1 MSDFEVINHR
11 LDTAEAD
18 IKTLYKKVNDV
29 TLSQVSSNTKLDSM
43 LLTLGEMKESI
54 EFSPLLNVKYWK
66 FYPTVRNAC
75 KRSLGSLK
83 RFSRA
88 WTPFLRQT
96 IIY

>member
-43 LLTLGEMKESI
+43 LLTLGEVKESI
-54 EFSPLLNVKYWK
+54 ETLK
-66 FYPTVRNAC
+66 
-75 KRSLGSLK
+75 KRPGWLWDRVIVALVGAVCGVLVN
-83 RFSRA
+83 
-88 WTPFLRQT
+88 TFLS
-96 IIY
+96 